1 VRMLIRLLSCLVIA
15 SAAIT
20 IWTRAALVFVLGPEL
35 TTACLWIAAGGSM
48 CAVIALVR
56 TRTPNRPQPHRPPE
70 PPPVRPQPYRSPE
83 PPPAHVVRGDRDRA
97 GWR

>member
-35 TTACLWIAAGGSM
+35 STVCLWIAAGGSL
-48 CAVIALVR
+48 CAVIALALM
-56 TRTPNRPQPHRPPE
+56 RTPRACARQASVIQSPSTTRVPSASDDRTTRPLR
-70 PPPVRPQPYRSPE
+70 
-83 PPPAHVVRGDRDRA
+83 
-97 GWR
+97 